1 MVVGF
6 TISYLEKDVVY
17 SKYSLVS
24 SHTKMMNQHQYTQST
39 RGCQTRRRAEIKYA
53 ANPTHPRDNILESSY
68 KTQLDLAV
76 KGVLFESLYPLSREE
91 IANRMTWLMT
101 SSHSNKINRVFAS
114 LQRLIT
120 NKLVAATQVIEREQ
134 KVTKYLLNLPYADLQ
149 QQRAARVRATTMQLT
164 NGGCSMSI
172 ETS

>member
-1 MVVGF
+1 MLF
-6 TISYLEKDVVY
+6 YLEKDVVC

-24 SHTKMMNQHQYTQST
+24 SHIEMLNQHQYTQST
-39 RGCQTRRRAEIKYA
+39 RGCQARRRAEIKYA

-91 IANRMTWLMT
+91 IANRMTWLMP
-101 SSHSNKINRVFAS
+101 SSNANKINQVFAS

-120 NKLVAATQVIEREQ
+120 NKLVAATRVIEQEQ
-134 KVTKYLLNLPYADLQ
+134 EVTKYLLNLPYEDLQ
-149 QQRAARVRATTMQLT
+149 QERAARVRITTMKLM
-164 NGGCSMSI
+164 NGGCSMSMG
-172 ETS
+172 TS